1 MGKGPLPQECGV
13 RPGPQK
19 FLGSVTPEEGA
30 SWSQAKGQHVERPG
44 QIGGSQPTRQEVPA
58 PSATQVQGTGTRLDT
73 QACWESVCYSLSI
86 PLKQVSLITTDS
98 LKAESAFC
106 PG

>member
-1 MGKGPLPQECGV
+1 M

-44 QIGGSQPTRQEVPA
+44 QTGGSQPTKQEVPA
-58 PSATQVQGTGTRLDT
+58 PSATQVQDTGTRLDT

-98 LKAESAFC
+98 LQAESAFC